1 MRHASRSSPGIG
13 RLLHE
18 ILFHRM
24 KRWER
29 GRSLHRQLVEALGD
43 NPAEFDQMIGRV
55 ARELETNP
63 RRAIFLQFLSDD
75 RQLRDEEVAD
85 LVEYLYSSIVNNFK
99 GELAE
104 LLSRRVLHRFSARLG
119 GGEIIAGWDVAE
131 PQLRLVAGKPSWRK
145 GADALVVRNEG
156 SRLIIIAVAEIK
168 SYRASASRMQLQIAK
183 HIARLQ
189 KGLRLRGRELA
200 ADEYTFLSATGK
212 MASLAIRTAAKQRRS
227 PMISRGREAVAELA
241 FTKAELAY
249 AAYAFAEWFLA
260 RLGPVVFEER
270 NPWPEDTLETAGRH
284 ATLEALYH
292 VALRLRQLCA
302 RENTRRNRRALN
314 RTLWLYNAMAF
325 GYDNA
330 GGEDMVWF
338 EDDYSGADRAIED
351 ARDRYR
357 ESDFDQARR
366 ILAEAAPLCETE
378 KQVRE
383 LRWLQGMA
391 AYRDVQFAEA
401 ESAFPGP
408 SGNEKDIWRHRDA
421 AMVAR
426 LRARTGDLETAQ
438 SSLVDA
444 AAWRWRAEDYGIGV
458 ELEGVS
464 ALIAAARDDTAGARD
479 CSFRAKA
486 LRDSLG
492 RQLDVNR
499 AARIADPE
507 IDWQALTMGKLD
519 LASALAA
526 VGELADAEW
535 WIRAI
540 TTKQAPWI
548 ARYVQRDPLLGPV
561 RERLADWIA
570 FQLRPATIANGGEVN

>member
-1 MRHASRSSPGIG
+1 MT
-13 RLLHE
+13 
-18 ILFHRM
+18 
-24 KRWER
+24 
-29 GRSLHRQLVEALGD
+29 LHRQLVKALND
-43 NPAEFDQMIGRV
+43 DPAEFDQMIRRV

-63 RRAIFLQFLSDD
+63 RREIFLQFLSDD
-75 RQLRDEEVAD
+75 RRLRDEEVAD

-104 LLSRRVLHRFSARLG
+104 LLARPVLYRFSARLG

-131 PQLRLVAGKPSWRK
+131 PQLRLVAGNASWRK

-156 SRLIIIAVAEIK
+156 GRLIIIAVVEIK
-168 SYRASASRMQLQIAK
+168 SYRASVTRMQIQIAK

-189 KGLRLRGRELA
+189 KGLRLGGRELA
-200 ADEYTFLSATGK
+200 LDEYTFLPVTGQV
-212 MASLAIRTAAKQRRS
+212 ASLAIRAAAEQRRS
-227 PMISRGREAVAELA
+227 PTISRGREAVAELA
-241 FTKAELAY
+241 FTKSELAY

-284 ATLEALYH
+284 ATLEAFYH
-292 VALRLRQLCA
+292 LVLRLQRLCQ

-330 GGEDMVWF
+330 SGEDMVWF
-338 EDDYSGADRAIED
+338 DEKHSGVDLAIED

-357 ESDFDQARR
+357 ESDFDEARS
-366 ILAEAAPLCETE
+366 ILDEALMHCETE

-401 ESAFPGP
+401 ERVFSGP
-408 SGNEKDIWRHRDA
+408 SNDEKDIWRHRDA

-426 LRARTGDLETAQ
+426 LKARRGDLEAAR
-438 SSLVDA
+438 SSLLDA
-444 AAWRWRAEDYGIGV
+444 AAWRWRADDYGIGV
-458 ELEGVS
+458 ELEGVA
-464 ALIAAARDDTAGARD
+464 ALIAAARGDAADVRE
-479 CSFRAKA
+479 CSFRAKE
-486 LRDSLG
+486 LRESLG
-492 RQLDVNR
+492 QLVDANR

-526 VGELADAEW
+526 VGEIADSEW

-540 TTKQAPWI
+540 TTKEDPWI
-548 ARYVQRDPLLGPV
+548 ARYVRRDTLLGPV
-561 RERLADWIA
+561 CDRLADWIA
-570 FQLRPATIANGGEVN
+570 FQLPL

>member
-1 MRHASRSSPGIG
+1 MSVSRSTPRAPGIG
-13 RLLHE
+13 RLLRE
-18 ILFHRM
+18 ILFHRAQG
-24 KRWER
+24 WQR
-29 GRSLHRQLVEALGD
+29 GKSLHRQLVESLD
-43 NPAEFDQMIGRV
+43 DDPAEFDRLIGRV
-55 ARELETNP
+55 ARELESNP
-63 RRAIFLQFLSDD
+63 RREIFLQFLRDD

-104 LLSRRVLHRFSARLG
+104 LLSRPVLRRFSARLG
-119 GGEIIAGWDVAE
+119 GGEVIAGWDVAE
-131 PQLRLVAGKPSWRK
+131 PQLRFVAGRRSWRK

-156 SRLIIIAVAEIK
+156 GRLIIVAVAEIK
-168 SYRASASRMQLQIAK
+168 SYRASADRMQMQIAK

-200 ADEYTFLSATGK
+200 PEEYAFLVVSGK
-212 MASLAIRTAAKQRRS
+212 VASLAIRTAVGQRRG
-227 PMISRGREAVAELA
+227 PTISRGRDAVAELA

-260 RLGPVVFEER
+260 RLGPVVFDER

-292 VALRLRQLCA
+292 LVLRLRRLCA
-302 RENTRRNRRALN
+302 RESTRRNRRALN

-330 GGEDMVWF
+330 SGEEMVWF
-338 EDDYSGADRAIED
+338 DDKQSGVDRSIEV

-357 ESDFDQARR
+357 ESDFDEARR
-366 ILAEAAPLCETE
+366 ILAEAAPQCETE

-391 AYRDVQFAEA
+391 AYRDVRLAEA
-401 ESAFPGP
+401 RSVFPGP
-408 SGNEKDIWRHRDA
+408 GNDVKDIWRHRDA
-421 AMVAR
+421 AMAAR
-426 LRARTGDLETAQ
+426 LAARTGDLEAAQ
-438 SSLVDA
+438 SSLADA
-444 AAWRWRAEDYGIGV
+444 VAWRWRMDDYGVGV

-464 ALIAAARDDTAGARD
+464 ALIAAARDDTAGVRE
-479 CSFRAKA
+479 CSRCAKE
-486 LRDSLG
+486 LRESLG
-492 RQLDVNR
+492 RQVDAHR

-526 VGELADAEW
+526 VGELGDAEW
-535 WIRAI
+535 WVRAI
-540 TTKQAPWI
+540 ATKEDPWI
-548 ARYVQRDPLLGPV
+548 GRYVQRDPLLAPI
-561 RERLADWIA
+561 RDRLADWIGS
-570 FQLRPATIANGGEVN
+570 QVTL